1 MSQPEVDRI
10 IETMSPVQKD
20 GLNLFAQT
28 GSLNGIRGAV
38 KKALYH
44 RGLWDHDQYGN
55 PILTT
60 LGGNVL
66 AQIKKEG
73 ATS

>member
-20 GLNLFAQT
+20 ELNLFAQT
-28 GSLNGIRGAV
+28 GSLNGIKGAV
-38 KKALYH
+38 KKALFH
-44 RGLWDHDQYGN
+44 RGLWGRDDHGN

-60 LGGNVL
+60 MGANVL